1 MNRPDCRAASPWCTM
16 RYQTKD
22 RNVEEVVWNSRD
34 MEVPEEIT
42 VGRLTL
48 AHADAHRDEFKPFLV
63 PRVGSRM
70 WIDPVLD
77 RAEAAADEWF
87 AEHQHDEGFAK
98 EFGDNAREALAKI
111 VARELKRLEET
122 AVKRG
127 PVLVVVTAEAAARI
141 EARLQKRGA
150 R

>member
-1 MNRPDCRAASPWCTM
+1 MNRPDCKHPSAFCTL

-34 MEVPEEIT
+34 MAVPDEIK
-42 VGRLTL
+42 VGKLDL
-48 AHADAHRDEFKPFLV
+48 AHADAHRDEFKPFNV
-63 PRVGSRM
+63 PRIGSRM
-70 WIDPVLD
+70 WIDPVMD
-77 RAEAAADEWF
+77 KAEALADEYF
-87 AEHQHDEGFAK
+87 AEHQHDEGFEK
-98 EFGDNAREALAKI
+98 EFGDNPREAMAKI
-111 VARELKRLEET
+111 VAQQLKALEET

-127 PVLVVVTAEAAARI
+127 PVLVVVTADHAARI